1 MEGELWQEAYRVV
14 REEGNRQPP
23 RARLKY
29 PDAVIV
35 LVLLWAALHDRPVS
49 WACDGRNWAG
59 CGRGRRPGSLPS
71 AATVS
76 RRLRTVGALGLLG
89 RALARLGDKAPPA
102 LVRRVDGKPL
112 PVGGFSK
119 DRDAKWGQ
127 AVDHKARGYKLFL
140 VWGAGVVPDAWKLG
154 PMSEAEPVAAAKDLV
169 PKLIGGGYL
178 LGDGIYDSNPTHA
191 ACDACGFQLVAPR
204 KDPHAGLGHCPHEP
218 GRLRSIALLET
229 PAPGDLPLTGS
240 RPCPAPFARALYDR
254 RGDIERELVGWC
266 SFGGAASVVQ
276 LRLRDA
282 AAAELGP
289 HPAPRRL
296 LVGRKAPDQR
306 PAPVPPAWHRCVT
319 HCPGGRVPRA
329 DSGYGASCFRSI
341 STSLVGCWQV

>member
-254 RGDIERELVGWC
+254 RGDIERELGGWC
-266 SFGGAASVVQ
+266 SFGGGLQPLPSWARTPHRVAYWSAAKLLING
-276 LRLRDA
+276 LRLCRLRGIA
-282 AAAELGP
+282 A
-289 HPAPRRL
+289 
-296 LVGRKAPDQR
+296 
-306 PAPVPPAWHRCVT
+306 
-319 HCPGGRVPRA
+319 
-329 DSGYGASCFRSI
+329 
-341 STSLVGCWQV
+341 